1 MWNYYYEDVKRNWGT
16 SRALTRYINDLI
28 RFTMM
33 SHEDTFY
40 EIYQEVHSRGQE
52 EVFYK
57 QLEKMKY
64 QDKHRHKCVKDHWEY
79 AYGKITGV
87 HQSHETLFGN
97 TDIK

>member
-1 MWNYYYEDVKRNWGT
+1 MWNYYYGDVKRNWGT
-16 SRALTRYINDLI
+16 SRALTRYINDII

-40 EIYQEVHSRGQE
+40 EIYQEVHSKGQE
-52 EVFYK
+52 NQFYQ

-64 QDKHRHKCVKDHWEY
+64 QDKHRHKSIKDHWEY

-87 HQSHETLFGN
+87 QQSHESLFGN

>member
-1 MWNYYYEDVKRNWGT
+1 MSGHEDV
-16 SRALTRYINDLI
+16 
-28 RFTMM
+28 
-33 SHEDTFY
+33 FY

-52 EVFYK
+52 EVFYQ

-64 QDKHRHKCVKDHWEY
+64 QDKHRHKCMKDHWEY

-87 HQSHETLFGN
+87 QQSHESLFGN